1 MLLRKKICALVS
13 ARSSNK
19 LNDKLIP
26 LSKIANRRDY
36 NGVNI
41 FDIQLWF

>member
-1 MLLRKKICALVS
+1 MLFRKKICARVS
-13 ARSSNK
+13 ARCGNK

-26 LSKIANRRDY
+26 LSKIANRRYY
-36 NGVNI
+36 NEVNI